1 MPGHL
6 EPLETDRRSL
16 EATASGF
23 RPVRRRSVS
32 EAVYEQLRDQIV
44 SGDLAPGQSLP
55 GERKLSEM
63 LSTNRGGVREALKRL
78 VQAGLV
84 VTQHGGSTRVQD
96 YRRSG
101 TLDLLQEILINHN
114 GNVVPAVG
122 RSLMELRKVV
132 LAEVTRL
139 AAERGDS
146 ETGQRLRLK
155 LAEART
161 WRDDPMRFRTITWQF
176 WEVLADAADSLAFV
190 LTLNTLRGAYE
201 QVGMGVSHIPVS
213 EDELVSLERIIT
225 AVEQRDGQAA
235 ARIATE
241 RFDRTRRMIRL
252 GVTTDRAAAS

>member
-6 EPLETDRRSL
+6 EPFETDRRSS
-16 EATASGF
+16 EATPSGF

-84 VTQHGGSTRVQD
+84 VTHHGGSTRVLD

-132 LAEVTRL
+132 LVEVTRL
-139 AAERGDS
+139 AAERGEPDI
-146 ETGQRLRLK
+146 GQRLRLK

-161 WRDDPMRFRTITWQF
+161 WRDDPLRFRTITWQF
-176 WEVLADAADSLAFV
+176 WETLADAADSLAFV

-201 QVGMGVSHIPVS
+201 QIGLGVTRLPVS
-213 EDELVSLERIIT
+213 EDELVGLERIIE
-225 AVEQRDGQAA
+225 AVERRDGDQA
-235 ARIATE
+235 ARIALERFNSTE
-241 RFDRTRRMIRL
+241 RRIRAQRARE
-252 GVTTDRAAAS
+252 TTPS